1 MGRVVGDPCGMGHQI
16 SSGFEALTPA
26 VPRAFSVLHQR
37 RKGLRGPDHAVDIDA
52 ERPLDGV
59 GLAGQNGRANANA
72 CIDPQQIKRAMGP

>member
-1 MGRVVGDPCGMGHQI
+1 MFGGGIQRKCARWRSQGRGRRRKPNM
-16 SSGFEALTPA
+16 A
-26 VPRAFSVLHQR
+26 RAFSVLHQR

>member
-1 MGRVVGDPCGMGHQI
+1 MFGGGIQRKCARGRSQGRGRRRKPNM
-16 SSGFEALTPA
+16 A
-26 VPRAFSVLHQR
+26 RAFSVLHQR